1 MIIKEKRTSLIKN
14 LFPSHVPQIW
24 CPPLTHYNENG
35 EIDFN
40 RMKKHIEFLIPY
52 IHSFLIP
59 GSTGDGWELKLSE
72 YKSILEFI
80 HKEFG
85 TKNKINLIIGL
96 LREDPKDRMEFLD
109 HAISFLKEKNIEIK
123 ANGSNF
129 GYFKGFVICP
139 KKGKELTQD
148 EIKNDIIEL
157 LEKDYPFVLY
167 QLPQVTENELT
178 PELVEYLV
186 KSYYNVYMLKDSSG
200 ADRIANSDRDYRSL
214 VILRGAE
221 GNYFEQLKVVGGRYD
236 GFLLSTGNS
245 FPKELYSLI
254 DLINKG
260 KNEQAQK
267 LSERLTNA
275 VNEVFKLAQTI
286 PEGNAFTNSNKLIDH
301 FNAYGEKWRDFS
313 APRLH
318 SGKRIDDTLLEQTV
332 KILIKYEFLKKEGYM
347 F

>member
-1 MIIKEKRTSLIKN
+1 MS
-14 LFPSHVPQIW
+14 
-24 CPPLTHYNENG
+24 
-35 EIDFN
+35 
-40 RMKKHIEFLIPY
+40 
-52 IHSFLIP
+52 
-59 GSTGDGWELKLSE
+59 
-72 YKSILEFI
+72 
-80 HKEFG
+80 
-85 TKNKINLIIGL
+85 
-96 LREDPKDRMEFLD
+96 
-109 HAISFLKEKNIEIK
+109 
-123 ANGSNF
+123 
-129 GYFKGFVICP
+129 

-148 EIKNDIIEL
+148 EIKEDIIEL

-245 FPKELYSLI
+245 FPKELYSLV

-301 FNAYGEKWRDFS
+301 FNAYGEKWRDFP

-332 KILIKYEFLKKEGYM
+332 KILIKYEFLKKKDTCSKN
-347 F
+347 